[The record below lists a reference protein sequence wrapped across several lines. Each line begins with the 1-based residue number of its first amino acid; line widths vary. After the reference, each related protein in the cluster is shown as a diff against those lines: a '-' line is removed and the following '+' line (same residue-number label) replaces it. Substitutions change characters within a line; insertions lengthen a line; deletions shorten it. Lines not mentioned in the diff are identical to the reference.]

1 MELSNVGL
9 LNLWGMAGVAFVLTC
24 LYCGM
29 CVWAKKQKWDGEDER
44 TLASV
49 ILVCFGA
56 FLIGF
61 WGTWIYQVAN
71 KFIV

>member
-29 CVWAKKQKWDGEDER
+29 CVWAKKQEWDEDGGV
-44 TLASV
+44 TAV
-49 ILVCFGA
+49 IIILCFGF

-61 WGTWIYQVAN
+61 WATWIYQIVN